1 MNNPQNS
8 YIYFVRLP
16 LIVSLLLLVLMGI
29 FSRRGL
35 LDLRRMVRQ
44 NQELQMRLDQ
54 ATLQRLAL
62 QRQLEVFKTNPMEQE
77 RMVRQSLGYVRKNET
92 VVEFD

>member
-1 MNNPQNS
+1 M
-8 YIYFVRLP
+8 P
-16 LIVSLLLLVLMGI
+16 LLVSLVLLVLMGV

-35 LDLRRMVRQ
+35 LDLRRMTRQ
-44 NQELQMRLDQ
+44 NQELQLRLDQ
-54 ATLQRLAL
+54 ATEQRQLL
-62 QRQLEVFKTNPMEQE
+62 QRQLETFKTNPMEQE